1 MGIVAQKIVYF
12 KEENKVHYILKTTK
26 LNNLLFRYMLVIL
39 FMDKVCLRN
48 PSGLIRYLNVVG
60 LLVIE
65 ASVAIVISDEEGG

>member
-1 MGIVAQKIVYF
+1 
-12 KEENKVHYILKTTK
+12 
-26 LNNLLFRYMLVIL
+26 MLVIL
-39 FMDKVCLRN
+39 LMDKVCLRN